1 MLPTAT
7 AKYDIPSAGL
17 QRVSHDRIW
26 YPACFGM
33 ACRLIVDDIEP
44 WCDRFAHGFT
54 PCREIEV

>member
-44 WCDRFAHGFT
+44 WCEPIRTRIHSLPRD
-54 PCREIEV
+54 